1 METIFKQR
9 LKELRIEKSITQQ
22 KLANDIHYSLSIV
35 NKWENGK
42 KSPNLDALIV
52 LAKYFKVSA
61 DYLIGFED

>member
-52 LAKYFKVSA
+52 LAKYFRVSA